1 MLQTIMANVTNTVD
15 RITII
20 PDLCSG
26 DPTIRGM
33 RLRVSTVLEA
43 LAWGASRHDLLESYP
58 SLEDADITAALAY
71 AARLTLKSAA

>member
-1 MLQTIMANVTNTVD
+1 MFFMVAVTDILD

-26 DPTIRGM
+26 DPTIRAM

-43 LAWGASRHDLLESYP
+43 LACGATRNDLLESYP
-58 SLEDADITAALAY
+58 SLEDEDITASLAY
-71 AARLTLKSAA
+71 AARLTLTSAA